1 MMTLTAFE
9 IQRATEPSE
18 NYPQMCLKFL
28 KGGHDFQSRLANW
41 SFYSSHFHL
50 LKMFEREGAT
60 RKKYS

>member
-28 KGGHDFQSRLANW
+28 KGGHHFQSRLPKW

-50 LKMFEREGAT
+50 LEMFER
-60 RKKYS
+60 